1 MVAPAAVG
9 SVEVVAEKAVEATAP
24 ASLVMAEAVDSAL
37 GEMGVV
43 DSVVEET
50 ARVRLAMEAV
60 AATARVRVLVGTMAD
75 RRAPLD

>member
-1 MVAPAAVG
+1 MVAPAAAG
-9 SVEVVAEKAVEATAP
+9 SVKVVAAKAVEATAL
-24 ASLVMAEAVDSAL
+24 ASRVMAEAADSAQDV
-37 GEMGVV
+37 MAVV

-60 AATARVRVLVGTMAD
+60 AATARVRVVVGTMAD